1 MKIFQ
6 LQTLEDWLRLTF
18 RITVAEATWYL
29 IFAGIGWGLGYSLFR
44 RFWAGRKII
53 PEFPHRGDVRRELL
67 YSLLT
72 VIIYGLVG
80 TMTFWAVRRG
90 WTQLYWKLNAYSAA
104 WFWGSIAITIFL
116 HDTYFYW
123 THRLIHHRALFRWFH
138 RTHHRSHNPSPWA
151 AYAFDPLEAFI
162 QAGIFPLAL
171 ILYPIHPAAFGLFML
186 WQIFFNVLGHTG
198 YEIYPRWLMDSWL
211 GKFLN
216 TPTNHVM
223 HHEFLR
229 GNYGLYFNVWDRCM
243 KTNHERY
250 EERFREVTNRR
261 PLPTKATNRFE
272 RSPGQKV

>member
-1 MKIFQ
+1 VKIFR
-6 LQTLEDWLRLTF
+6 LESLEDWLRLTF
-18 RITVAEATWYL
+18 RITVIEATWYL
-29 IFAGIGWGLGYSLFR
+29 IFAGIGWLLGYVLFR
-44 RFWAGRKII
+44 RFWARRKII
-53 PEFPHRGDVRRELL
+53 AEFPKRDDIRREIR
-67 YSLLT
+67 YSIST
-72 VIIYGLVG
+72 VIIYGIVG
-80 TMTFWAVRRG
+80 AATFWAVRQG
-90 WTQLYWKLNAYSAA
+90 WTQLYWKLNAHSAA

-171 ILYPIHPAAFGLFML
+171 VLYPMHPAAFGLFML

-198 YEIYPRWLMDSWL
+198 YEIYPHWLMESWL

-216 TPTNHVM
+216 TPTNHAM
-223 HHEFLR
+223 HHEFQR
-229 GNYGLYFNVWDRCM
+229 GNYGLYFNFWDRCM

-250 EERFREVTNRR
+250 EERFRQVTSQSAR
-261 PLPTKATNRFE
+261 
-272 RSPGQKV
+272 